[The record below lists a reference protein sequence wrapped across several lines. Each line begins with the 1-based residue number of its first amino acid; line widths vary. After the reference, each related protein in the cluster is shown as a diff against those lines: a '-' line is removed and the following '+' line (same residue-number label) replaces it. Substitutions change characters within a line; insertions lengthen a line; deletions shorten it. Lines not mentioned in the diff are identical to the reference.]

1 MQKDLLFILQ
11 GEPTFIVVSCEND
24 MYLCRELVHRNIGES
39 LPHFSLEGQ
48 LIVNYNISIV
58 ISILFCLQLIIM
70 IVQEYSNWENIVLE
84 FVGIVLFLGKGTRMR
99 RNGVKPPVIIIT
111 IKY

>member
-1 MQKDLLFILQ
+1 MMQKDLLFILQ

-48 LIVNYNISIV
+48 LIVNYNISICYFN
-58 ISILFCLQLIIM
+58 SFLFAAHNYDCSGIQQLE
-70 IVQEYSNWENIVLE
+70 EYCSGICGDC
-84 FVGIVLFLGKGTRMR
+84 FVSWK
-99 RNGVKPPVIIIT
+99 
-111 IKY
+111 KYQNA